1 MRAEQ
6 RLHREPDPRAR
17 RSLALA
23 ATCALALVVA
33 ALVVVGVR
41 VQHVRLA
48 YRLDALRVERV
59 RAETLIKQL
68 EIQVATL
75 HAPRRVELAARGLGL
90 TTPGPQQIVRARE
103 FVSGGSGFS
112 AAQAARV
119 EAHVR

>member
-1 MRAEQ
+1 MSREQ

-23 ATCALALVVA
+23 AICALALVMVA
-33 ALVVVGVR
+33 LAVVAIR

-48 YRLDALRVERV
+48 YRLDTLRVERV

-75 HAPRRVELAARGLGL
+75 HAPRRVEAAARALGL
-90 TTPGPQQIVRARE
+90 TMPAPQQIVRARE
-103 FVSGGSGFS
+103 FVPGGGGFS